1 MLDVQAI
8 DLHYGAA
15 QALRGVSLQAKVGE
29 VTCVLGRNGVGK
41 TSLLDALAGQQPVS
55 AGSIMWEGE
64 DATRLKPYERARRGI
79 AYVPQGREI
88 FPLLTVEENLKSGF
102 APLPRDQRGIPD
114 DVFSLFPVL
123 HDMLRRRGGD
133 LSGGQQQQLAIGRA
147 LVMRP
152 RLLLLDEPT
161 EGIQPSIIKDI
172 GRAITYLRSLRQMAI
187 VLVEQY
193 LDFASE
199 LGDRFRGD
207 GSRRDRLFFRPGA
220 ARTRPRSSGRW
231 RSRSGCVPAASA
243 LNRIFAANRAAGH
256 IALEVGA
263 QGGVTRRVRVGEDGP
278 LRVRFPG
285 PDSASLEAMIVNTAG
300 GIAGGDRHRLD
311 ICGRDTARDLPSPR
325 RRRRRSIARSA
336 RHAEIDVRL
345 RVEAGAQLRWLPQE
359 TILFDRARPAP
370 PHRSRS
376 VRRRFAADGRGRG
389 VRPLRDGRDGAA
401 RHADRPLAAAP
412 RRQAGLRRD
421 RAARWADRA
430 TDLAKPPSRTA
441 ASRSPPCSLRRPT
454 RRRSSACAARVFL
467 EKSAYRP
474 GTGLRWRGSA
484 PRMARRCAA
493 ILAAVLTALGGEL
506 PRLWLN

>member
-55 AGSIMWEGE
+55 AGSIVWEGE
-64 DATRLKPYERARRGI
+64 DATKLKPYERARRGI

-172 GRAITYLRSLRQMAI
+172 GRAITYLRGLGKMAI

-199 LGDRFRGD
+199 LGDRFVVMDRGAIVYSSD
-207 GSRRDRLFFRPGA
+207 KASMDEA
-220 ARTRPRSSGRW
+220 A
-231 RSRSGCVPAASA
+231 
-243 LNRIFAANRAAGH
+243 LKRA
-256 IALEVGA
+256 
-263 QGGVTRRVRVGEDGP
+263 
-278 LRVRFPG
+278 
-285 PDSASLEAMIVNTAG
+285 
-300 GIAGGDRHRLD
+300 
-311 ICGRDTARDLPSPR
+311 
-325 RRRRRSIARSA
+325 
-336 RHAEIDVRL
+336 
-345 RVEAGAQLRWLPQE
+345 
-359 TILFDRARPAP
+359 
-370 PHRSRS
+370 
-376 VRRRFAADGRGRG
+376 
-389 VRPLRDGRDGAA
+389 
-401 RHADRPLAAAP
+401 
-412 RRQAGLRRD
+412 
-421 RAARWADRA
+421 
-430 TDLAKPPSRTA
+430 
-441 ASRSPPCSLRRPT
+441 
-454 RRRSSACAARVFL
+454 
-467 EKSAYRP
+467 
-474 GTGLRWRGSA
+474 
-484 PRMARRCAA
+484 MA
-493 ILAAVLTALGGEL
+493 I
-506 PRLWLN
+506 